1 MENNIKKITAGICSA
16 IMLTSNAS
24 AAENMVETAVGAK
37 FEGEIAETFKS
48 ALQTTARISRI
59 FWKIRK

>member
-24 AAENMVETAVGAK
+24 AAENMMETAVGTK

-48 ALQTTARISRI
+48 AL
-59 FWKIRK
+59 